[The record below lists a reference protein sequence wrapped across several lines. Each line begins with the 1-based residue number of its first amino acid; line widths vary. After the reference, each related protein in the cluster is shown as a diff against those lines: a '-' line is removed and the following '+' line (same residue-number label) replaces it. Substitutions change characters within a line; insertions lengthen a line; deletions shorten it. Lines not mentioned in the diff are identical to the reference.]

1 MSDYIHPLPCI
12 IEINKIFYECE
23 YDHKSIDILEAITET
38 GFYNLYEHFVFF
50 SDLSLKNTI
59 NLIAVSVMKNHGI
72 TGMQKVKAALIANP
86 EMASGDLA
94 AFKSYFKNL
103 LPDLIEFNKKLN
115 ITENK
120 NLHSDG
126 FYNFEDAYG
135 LARNC
140 LGWSDTDFWNATPR
154 KFCFALA
161 SNSKFLEKK
170 EKLKECT
177 LQKNSINLLNGIK
190 KML

>member
-1 MSDYIHPLPCI
+1 MPDFVHNLPCL
-12 IEINKIFYECE
+12 IEINRIFYECE
-23 YDHKSIDILEAITET
+23 YDHKSIDILESITET

-50 SDLSLKNTI
+50 DDLSLKNTI
-59 NLIAVSVMKNHGI
+59 NLIAVSVLKHHGI

-94 AFKSYFKNL
+94 SFKSYCKNL
-103 LPDLIEFNKKLN
+103 LPDLTEFNKKLN

-120 NLHSDG
+120 SLHSDG

-140 LGWSDTDFWNATPR
+140 LGWSDSDFWTATPR

-161 SNSKFLEKK
+161 SNSKFLEEK
-170 EKLKECT
+170 EKFKESVQ
-177 LQKNSINLLNGIK
+177 QKNCINLLNGIK
-190 KML
+190 KMI

>member
-1 MSDYIHPLPCI
+1 MHDFVHTLPCL
-12 IEINKIFYECE
+12 IEINKHFYECE
-23 YDHKSIDILEAITET
+23 YDHKSIDILESITET

-50 SDLSLKNTI
+50 DDLSLKNTI
-59 NLIAVSVMKNHGI
+59 NLIAVSVLKNHGI

-94 AFKSYFKNL
+94 SFKSYCKNL

-135 LARNC
+135 LAKNC
-140 LGWSDTDFWNATPR
+140 LGWSDFDFWSATPR

-161 SNSKFLEKK
+161 SNSKFLEEK
-170 EKLKECT
+170 EKFKESVQ
-177 LQKNSINLLNGIK
+177 QKNCINLLNGIK

>member
-1 MSDYIHPLPCI
+1 MPDFVHTLPCL
-12 IEINKIFYECE
+12 IEINKNFYECE

-38 GFYNLYEHFVFF
+38 GFYNIYEHFVFF
-50 SDLSLKNTI
+50 DDLSLKNTI
-59 NLIAVSVMKNHGI
+59 NLIAVSVLKNHGI

-94 AFKSYFKNL
+94 AFKSYCKNL

-140 LGWSDTDFWNATPR
+140 LGWSDFDFWNATPR

-161 SNSKFLEKK
+161 SNSKFLEEK
-170 EKLKECT
+170 EKFKESVQ
-177 LQKNSINLLNGIK
+177 QKNCINLLNGIK

>member
-1 MSDYIHPLPCI
+1 MHDFVHTLPCL
-12 IEINKIFYECE
+12 IEINKHFYECE
-23 YDHKSIDILEAITET
+23 YDHKSIDILESITET

-50 SDLSLKNTI
+50 DDLSLKNTI
-59 NLIAVSVMKNHGI
+59 NLIAVSVLKNHGI

-94 AFKSYFKNL
+94 SFKSYCKNL

-161 SNSKFLEKK
+161 SNSKFLEEK
-170 EKLKECT
+170 EKFKESVQ
-177 LQKNSINLLNGIK
+177 QKNCINLLNGIK

>member
-12 IEINKIFYECE
+12 IDINKIFYECE
-23 YDHKSIDILEAITET
+23 YDHKSIAILEAITET
-38 GFYNLYEHFVFF
+38 GCYNLYEHFVFF

-170 EKLKECT
+170 EKLKEST